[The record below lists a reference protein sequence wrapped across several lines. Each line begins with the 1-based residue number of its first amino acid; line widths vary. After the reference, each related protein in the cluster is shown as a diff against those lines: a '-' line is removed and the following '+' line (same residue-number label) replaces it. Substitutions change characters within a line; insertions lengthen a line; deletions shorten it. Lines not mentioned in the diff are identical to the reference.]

1 MKNNNKH
8 KRKNKTKSWF
18 FKKINK
24 TDIPLTRLIKEK
36 GRINIDNIGIGKV
49 YIKDLN
55 NYKWHYIKL
64 YSSKFENLGKKHG
77 SSGAKINW
85 TRSVE

>member
-1 MKNNNKH
+1 MFFE
-8 KRKNKTKSWF
+8 KTC
-18 FKKINK
+18 K
-24 TDIPLTRLIKEK
+24 TGNLLVSLIKEK

>member
-1 MKNNNKH
+1 MFFE
-8 KRKNKTKSWF
+8 KTC
-18 FKKINK
+18 K
-24 TDIPLTRLIKEK
+24 TGKLLASLIKEK
-36 GRINIDNIGIGKV
+36 GRINIDNTGIGKV

-64 YSSKFENLGKKHG
+64 YSNKFENLGKKHD
-77 SSGAKINW
+77 SSEAKINP